1 MSLLNLIMKI
11 SKCWLLCCSLVF
23 IGLTWILP
31 ANAGVLSNENMTISV
46 GNEKSWTGRN
56 GTGNLSYYGC
66 DRACDCIYL
75 TGGKITCRNGVCKT
89 VWQYE
94 NSSYV
99 LSSPI
104 AQVSAYGNTP
114 STLTVASDSKT
125 VMTAQ
130 LYPKPFDNLES
141 SP

>member
-1 MSLLNLIMKI
+1 MKI
-11 SKCWLLCCSLVF
+11 SQCWLLCCSLVL
-23 IGLTWILP
+23 ISLMWILP
-31 ANAGVLSNENMTISV
+31 VNAGVLGNENMTISV

-66 DRACDCIYL
+66 DRTCDCIYL

-89 VWQYE
+89 IWQYK

-104 AQVSAYGNTP
+104 SQVSAYGVTP
-114 STLTVASDSKT
+114 STLTISSDSKNLI
-125 VMTAQ
+125 TAQ
-130 LYPKPFDNLES
+130 LYPKPFDNLKSSS
-141 SP
+141 SPQ